1 MSNLKMGYKLVNSQ
15 TGKSPD
21 VRTPDL
27 TITQGSARHKIVTKN
42 LNEAIDALSH
52 GEVSQAKTLIEQT
65 ISQLDQ
71 YQSRF
76 FQTKMPERAILQEIY
91 GNIDRSIAD
100 KRSQMEL

>member
-1 MSNLKMGYKLVNSQ
+1 MS
-15 TGKSPD
+15 
-21 VRTPDL
+21 
-27 TITQGSARHKIVTKN
+27 
-42 LNEAIDALSH
+42 
-52 GEVSQAKTLIEQT
+52 EVSQAKTLIEQT